1 MFKDYITILVG
12 TLQRIHRQYVRYKSA
27 LDDTLIGIEH
37 LNSGYLMHRI
47 LDPKILAR
55 YLEAIEDDLE
65 EIAPEFEPVFTNV
78 YQYYG
83 NSLISFTNT
92 IDDLLL
98 QLLILIKLKVQVP
111 MSLFSIKT
119 APVPLDAETYLGEK
133 REYTQI
139 ILETELIALTENNY
153 IPLMQA
159 QILLCAKIGYI
170 YYCEYALLLKK
181 CMEHTCMSAIYYDQ
195 GSDVK
200 VKQCKTIVTFDT
212 IPESKILDTG
222 NLLVLSNLQKPWTI
236 ACKDISRVFE
246 IEYSTYRILNRSELC
261 ECSLPTGNYLLSYTN
276 INCGNAP
283 EARDGYFTTYYSF
296 NKIILDIIMEKFGIQ
311 VDENTKTQ
319 AALLHDDIPGYDSP
333 TIDFVQTS
341 IDDDEDVSILEE
353 DNLQIYTHLENV
365 LVHMTDN
372 QQTAIFKSDQDF
384 NKNKEKISQ
393 YIKYA
398 ENWQVAS
405 VMCSY
410 TAIACDVLLIVAMIV
425 FLLKYHKTMQAML
438 AAFLQINTK
447 NTGIQSVQA
456 DQTGRTYPLLFTL
469 NLPKEEEIIDDL
481 REITAMEY
489 VVQVIMIIVCI
500 AIVLIVMYFCCM
512 KCRHTCT
519 VFKYCFPFLPISH
532 IVCTSR
538 CTDLFVEVTNIT
550 KGNGIWAHVVS
561 TGYFPSQIQLSRL
574 IQKDD
579 VQIET
584 VCCIFKWIRINLSSI
599 NMTGISGTMITMPD
613 MAYVSIFMDNDL
625 THITED
631 HFEIKLIARLLDQ
644 THVVQPPMFPPRY
657 DDAPPS
663 APQFP
668 EHLHSLLTHS

>member
-1 MFKDYITILVG
+1 MFKDYITMLVG
-12 TLQRIHRQYVRYKSA
+12 TLQRIHRQYVRYESA
-27 LDDTLIGIEH
+27 LDDTLIEIKH

-47 LDPKILAR
+47 LDPRILAR
-55 YLEAIEDDLE
+55 YLEVIEDDLE
-65 EIAPEFEPVFTNV
+65 ETAPEFELVFTNV

-92 IDDLLL
+92 INDLLL
-98 QLLILIKLKVQVP
+98 QLPILIKLKVQVP
-111 MSLFSIKT
+111 MSLFSIEM

-139 ILETELIALTENNY
+139 IPETELIALTENNY
-153 IPLMQA
+153 MPLMQA
-159 QILLCAKIGYI
+159 QILLCAKIGYMF
-170 YYCEYALLLKK
+170 YCEYAHLLKK

-200 VKQCKTIVTFDT
+200 AKQCKTIITFD
-212 IPESKILDTG
+212 IILESKILDAG
-222 NLLVLSNLQKPWTI
+222 NLLILSNLQKPWTI

-246 IEYSTYRILNRSELC
+246 IEYSTYRILNRLELC
-261 ECSLPTGNYLLSYTN
+261 ECLLTAGNYLLSYTN

-283 EARDGYFTTYYSF
+283 EARDSYFITYYSF
-296 NKIILDIIMEKFGIQ
+296 NKIILDVINEKFDIQ

-319 AALLHDDIPGYDSP
+319 ATLLHNDIPGYDLP

-341 IDDDEDVSILEE
+341 IGDDEDISMLEE
-353 DNLQIYTHLENV
+353 DNSQIYAHLENV
-365 LVHMTDN
+365 LVHMIDN
-372 QQTAIFKSDQDF
+372 QQTAIFKLNQDF

-398 ENWQVAS
+398 ENWQVVS

-410 TAIACDVLLIVAMIV
+410 MAIAWDVILIIAMIV
-425 FLLKYHKTMQAML
+425 FLLKYYKTMQVML
-438 AAFLQINTK
+438 TAFLQMNTK

-456 DQTGRTYPLLFTL
+456 DQIGRTYPPLFTL

-500 AIVLIVMYFCCM
+500 AIVLIVMYFCCT
-512 KCRHTCT
+512 KCRHTRT
-519 VFKYCFPFLPISH
+519 IFKYCFPFLSISH
-532 IVCTSR
+532 IVHMSR
-538 CTDLFVEVTNIT
+538 HTDLFVEVTNVT
-550 KGNGIWAHVVS
+550 KGNGIWAHFVS

-574 IQKDD
+574 IQKDN

-584 VCCIFKWIRINLSSI
+584 VCCICHATR
-599 NMTGISGTMITMPD
+599 
-613 MAYVSIFMDNDL
+613 VE
-625 THITED
+625 ED
-631 HFEIKLIARLLDQ
+631 PKVTQDI
-644 THVVQPPMFPPRY
+644 
-657 DDAPPS
+657 
-663 APQFP
+663 
-668 EHLHSLLTHS
+668 